1 MFKKHQLDHQ
11 RKKNM
16 SSKNKMNF
24 PESRTPF
31 VNSKRPFKKKLEEN
45 SSLDLSWKLQYIIT
59 FISLKFSSRSFTYL
73 SYLKVGTTGC
83 YKSSPEVLSLPSARP
98 PGDATLSA
106 HPNNFVVS
114 GFAVPKS
121 KWHPRL
127 SPVSQHVRVVELL
140 IPGFLGQIPGSRK
153 WMDQWLV

>member
-16 SSKNKMNF
+16 SSKKNKMNF

-31 VNSKRPFKKKLEEN
+31 VNSKRLFKRNLKRIQVWIFLGN
-45 SSLDLSWKLQYIIT
+45 YNIYIYNYFHISQAFLSQFT
-59 FISLKFSSRSFTYL
+59 VSFVLKGI
-73 SYLKVGTTGC
+73 GTTG
-83 YKSSPEVLSLPSARP
+83 SNFIPSPEKFVSPKPVRP

-121 KWHPRL
+121 K
-127 SPVSQHVRVVELL
+127 
-140 IPGFLGQIPGSRK
+140 
-153 WMDQWLV
+153 